1 MMKKSLLKLSV
12 MVLGAAAGSV
22 WAAGSQ
28 ADYDPL
34 KEPSGAAFAH
44 TCAACHGTYGYARD
58 SAFPPLAGMDAQ
70 VFASEMKKF
79 RSKERPS
86 SIMSHIADGYSDAAI
101 ERMAQFFAA
110 LPKTAPQGGTKK

>member
-1 MMKKSLLKLSV
+1 MMKKNLLKLSV

-58 SAFPPLAGMDAQ
+58 SAFPPLARMDAQ

-86 SIMSHIADGYSDAAI
+86 SIMSHIADGYSDAEI